1 MNTHGFELISVEEF
15 ARRMEVSRSTVFVWL
30 AKGYLAEGKV
40 FIRVGKTI
48 RFIWSLAMVTSLAIQ
63 TASLRNSDDDH
74 ATVNGSKRVA
84 AVNLEY

>member
-15 ARRMEVSRSTVFVWL
+15 AMRMEVSRSTVFVWL

-48 RFIWSLAMVTSLAIQ
+48 RFIWSLDAVTALATQ
-63 TASLRNSDDDH
+63 RASRQDSDEEHKTA
-74 ATVNGSKRVA
+74 AGGKVV